1 MKHLSK
7 RRNKYKLYSLSS
19 GERRGNSL
27 NSFFNGGCKGLT
39 SGALFKL
46 GIVQVWIILAE
57 GEHVG
62 DLLKEAPWKGA
73 P

>member
-1 MKHLSK
+1 MLARAH
-7 RRNKYKLYSLSS
+7 SLSS

-27 NSFFNGGCKGLT
+27 NQNLFWGCKVLT
-39 SGALFKL
+39 SGALFSPH
-46 GIVQVWIILAE
+46 IVEDWIMTIE
-57 GEHVG
+57 GEHLG